1 MKDVNLSRIYLH
13 MARFYGVTNFKVFS
27 ILDEKWLYPKETKV
41 EFHYDTTRKVNH
53 VRLQRIL
60 ERYILNVKEFFVV
73 VQDNKIIIHIDCK
86 KEIGLLDFDFELCKN

>member
-27 ILDEKWLYPKETKV
+27 ILDEKWSNPKETKI
-41 EFHYDTTRKVNH
+41 EFHYDTTRKINH
-53 VRLQRIL
+53 PRLQRIL

-73 VQDNKIIIHIDCK
+73 VQENKIIIHIDFR
-86 KEIGLLDFDFELCKN
+86 KEIGLFDFDFELCKN